1 MIMCTYL
8 KHEKNIGKLSGF
20 FSVSWDFIL
29 SFFFFF
35 SFDFTEILMYSM
47 LRQNFKTNRIYI
59 YTTIIKNICRKIM
72 S

>member
-8 KHEKNIGKLSGF
+8 KHEKNIAKLSGF

-29 SFFFFF
+29 SFFLFFP
-35 SFDFTEILMYSM
+35 SDFTEILMYSM
-47 LRQNFKTNRIYI
+47 LRQNFKANRIYM
-59 YTTIIKNICRKIM
+59 YTTIIKNISRKIM